1 MADTDSIE
9 INQESKDSHD
19 SIGDDIQIE
28 KVDSRGRST
37 DAESS
42 SSWYHHEFLDI
53 TAARKFWKV
62 ASELTGS
69 LWEQHFKRYGALS
82 ERFAAM

>member
-9 INQESKDSHD
+9 INKESQDSHD

-28 KVDSRGRST
+28 KADSRGRNGDS
-37 DAESS
+37 ESNG
-42 SSWYHHEFLDI
+42 SWYHHEFLDI
-53 TAARKFWKV
+53 TAGRKFWKV

-69 LWEQHFKRYGALS
+69 LWEQHFKRYEAVR
-82 ERFAAM
+82 ERCIAT